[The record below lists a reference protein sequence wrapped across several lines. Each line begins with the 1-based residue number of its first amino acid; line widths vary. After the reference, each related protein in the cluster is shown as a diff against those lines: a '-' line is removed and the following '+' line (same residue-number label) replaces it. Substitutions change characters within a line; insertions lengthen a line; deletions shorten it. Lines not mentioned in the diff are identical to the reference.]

1 VENCAAD
8 ALSRHPAPPTQL
20 MHISSVVP
28 QWLTSV
34 VDSYSAHSQAQELL
48 QQLSLSTHP
57 VGHYSLHQGVIKY
70 KNMIW
75 LGASSDLQS
84 QVYQALHASAV
95 GGHSGFP
102 VTYARVS
109 QLFYWPNM
117 KTMIKDWVQ
126 ACHICNQAKPDR
138 QKYPG
143 LLQPLPIPDQAWQMI
158 TMDFIEGLPRS
169 NRYNCILA
177 VVDRFSKYAH
187 FIPLSHPFTA
197 LTVAHAFMDHIYKLH
212 GMPFSI
218 VTDRDRIF
226 TSHLWQELFKLSG
239 TKLKMSSAY
248 HPQSNG
254 QTEHVNQCLETYLRC
269 FVHAC
274 PSQWS
279 SWLSLLNIGIIH
291 ATTLPSRSHHSKLC
305 MVMIPTILALFQFR
319 TSLYLTCLNG
329 FNIAIS

>member
-1 VENCAAD
+1 
-8 ALSRHPAPPTQL
+8 

-279 SWLSLLNIGIIH
+279 SWLSLSEYWYNTCYHSSIQITPFKALYGYDPNHFGIVPVQDITVPDLSEWLQH
-291 ATTLPSRSHHSKLC
+291 RNFMNQLLKQHLSRAQHRMKK
-305 MVMIPTILALFQFR
+305 
-319 TSLYLTCLNG
+319 
-329 FNIAIS
+329 